1 VFEKIIV
8 ASELSKSGFDVV
20 KCLSGLRKLGSRK
33 CLILQCIAPDEIE
46 ATSSSFIKNIFEA
59 NLQRQRE
66 ILSDQG
72 YDVETRLVKGIIKDE
87 LNRIA
92 EEENFSIIVV
102 GIDQHSLIGELF
114 TKEAAYEVIHKTRKP
129 VLLIRRPDEVISE
142 GLKECGIMDH
152 ILFPTDFSVN
162 ANHAF
167 EYVKKMVE
175 EGAQKVTVVNVQD
188 LPRIINDISYRL
200 EEYNVVDTR
209 KEIEDLKTLTSEKLK
224 KFSEIDYEKLD
235 TLKRELLKKGNAEVD
250 IQLLYGS
257 PSAEIIKFVHDRKIS
272 LVVMGS
278 QGRGFIKEIYLG
290 SVSHNIAR
298 HSEASVFLIPAKR
311 D

>member
-1 VFEKIIV
+1 MFEKIIV

-20 KCLSGLRKLGSRK
+20 KCLKGLRKLGSKK
-33 CLILQCIAPDEIE
+33 CLLLQCINPDETE
-46 ATSSSFIKNIFEA
+46 ATALPFIRNIFEG
-59 NLQRQRE
+59 NIQRQRE
-66 ILSDQG
+66 ILTDQG
-72 YDVETRLVKGIIKDE
+72 YDVETRLVTGVMKEE

-102 GIDQHSLIGELF
+102 GIDKHSLIGELF
-114 TKEAAYEVIHKTRKP
+114 AKDAAYEVIHRTRKP
-129 VLLIRRPDEVISE
+129 VLLIRCSYEEISGGE
-142 GLKECGIMDH
+142 KDCGIMDH
-152 ILFPTDFSVN
+152 ILFATDFSEN
-162 ANHAF
+162 ANNAF
-167 EYVKKMVE
+167 EYVEKMVE
-175 EGAQKVTVVNVQD
+175 EGAQKVTIVNVQD
-188 LPRIINDISYRL
+188 LPRIINDISYRI
-200 EEYNVVDTR
+200 EEYNMIDTR
-209 KEIEDLKTLTSEKLK
+209 NEIAEFKSLTPEKLE
-224 KFSEIDYEKLD
+224 KFSEIDVERLEW
-235 TLKRELLKKGNAEVD
+235 LKKELLKKGNAEVD

-257 PSAEIIKFVHDRKIS
+257 PSAEIMKFVHDRKIS

>member
-1 VFEKIIV
+1 MFEKIIV

-20 KCLSGLRKLGSRK
+20 KSLKGLRKLGSRK
-33 CLILQCIAPDEIE
+33 CLILQCSAPDEIE
-46 ATSSSFIKNIFEA
+46 AASSSLIKNIYEA
-59 NLQRQRE
+59 NLQRQKE
-66 ILSDQG
+66 ILTDQG
-72 YDVETRLVKGIIKDE
+72 YYVETRLVKGIIKDE
-87 LNRIA
+87 LNKIA

-102 GIDQHSLIGELF
+102 GIDHHSLIGELF
-114 TKEAAYEVIHKTRKP
+114 ANGTAYEVIHKTRKP
-129 VLLIRRPDEVISE
+129 ILLIRLPNQGVSE
-142 GLKECGIMDH
+142 DMKECEIMDH
-152 ILFPTDFSVN
+152 ILFPTDFSEN

-175 EGAQKVTVVNVQD
+175 EGVQKVTLTNVQD
-188 LPRIINDISYRL
+188 LPRIISDISHRL
-200 EEYNVVDTR
+200 EEYSMVDTR
-209 KEIEDLKTLTSEKLK
+209 KEIEQLIRLTSEKQK
-224 KFSEIDYEKLD
+224 NFSEIDYEKLD
-235 TLKRELLKKGNAEVD
+235 SLKRELLKKGNAEVD

-298 HSEASVFLIPAKR
+298 HSEASVLLIPARR